1 MSRLSALVAA
11 CGLVVLS
18 ATAATAAP
26 PPTPNVP
33 ATIPQQ
39 GGLLNTDGTPATGTV
54 SMVFSLYDSS
64 TATTAVWTETQSV
77 TLDDGYFS
85 VQLGSM
91 TSFASVAALMTD
103 LNTGVGLFLG
113 LKV

>member
-11 CGLVVLS
+11 CGLVLLS
-18 ATAATAAP
+18 AAPATAAP

-33 ATIPQQ
+33 GTVTQQ
-39 GGLLNTDGTPATGTV
+39 GRLLNTDGTPATGNV

-64 TATTAVWTETQSV
+64 TATTAIWTETQSV
-77 TLDDGYFS
+77 TLDEGYFS

-91 TSFASVAALMTD
+91 TSFGSVPALMTD
-103 LNTGVGLFLG
+103 LN
-113 LKV
+113 